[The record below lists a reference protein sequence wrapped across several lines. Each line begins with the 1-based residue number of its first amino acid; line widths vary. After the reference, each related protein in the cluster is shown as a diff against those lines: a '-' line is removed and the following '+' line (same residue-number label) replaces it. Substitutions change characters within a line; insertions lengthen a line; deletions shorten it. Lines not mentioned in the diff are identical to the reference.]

1 MESPPPRPSSPSPPP
16 PPPRRRPSGL
26 SLAVGQERQPS
37 VEASARSGKRP
48 RSPTPERPAKR
59 RRRVSALSV
68 AVTRPIRGRK
78 ASGSGASLKKASAKL
93 GQRKPRWKAGMRP
106 VKLVLRRPTGF
117 VTQQRHQQWR
127 PRNTIRTFIA
137 QRLPPISDIGEIFDD
152 MTEKAWG
159 QLGLEEAT
167 RTLANRTINV
177 ATMCS
182 GTESPLLAMDM
193 TNECKSEDFAKYFLT
208 SLKSSSLGPHSWW
221 SQVELQASLQ
231 RRDRPVQAS
240 LHRAELCTRLRL
252 SRHSAVGARLEGVSP
267 ILPLL

>member
-1 MESPPPRPSSPSPPP
+1 MESPPPRPSSPSPFSP
-16 PPPRRRPSGL
+16 PPPRRPS
-26 SLAVGQERQPS
+26 RQPS
-37 VEASARSGKRP
+37 VEASARLGKRP

-59 RRRVSALSV
+59 RRRVSALSA

-78 ASGSGASLKKASAKL
+78 ASGLGASLKKARAKL
-93 GQRKPRWKAGMRP
+93 GQRKPRRKAGTRP

-152 MTEKAWG
+152 MTERAWE

-167 RTLANRTINV
+167 RTLAGRTINV

-182 GTESPLLAMDM
+182 GTESPLLALDM
-193 TNECKSEDFAKYFLT
+193 TNECKSEDFANCFLT
-208 SLKSSSLGPHSWW
+208 SLK
-221 SQVELQASLQ
+221 
-231 RRDRPVQAS
+231 
-240 LHRAELCTRLRL
+240 
-252 SRHSAVGARLEGVSP
+252 
-267 ILPLL
+267 

>member
-1 MESPPPRPSSPSPPP
+1 METPPPPPSSPSPSS
-16 PPPRRRPSGL
+16 PPPRRPSRS
-26 SLAVGQERQPS
+26 SLAVRRGCQSS

-59 RRRVSALSV
+59 RRRVPALSV
-68 AVTRPIRGRK
+68 ALTRPIRGRK
-78 ASGSGASLKKASAKL
+78 ASGLGASLKKASAKL
-93 GQRKPRWKAGMRP
+93 GQRKPRRKAGRP
-106 VKLVLRRPTGF
+106 VKLVVRRPTGF

-127 PRNTIRTFIA
+127 PKNTIRTFIA

-152 MTEKAWG
+152 MTERAWG

-167 RTLANRTINV
+167 RTLAGRTINV

-193 TNECKSEDFAKYFLT
+193 TNECKSEDFAKCFLT

>member
-1 MESPPPRPSSPSPPP
+1 MDPPPPPSSPSPPP
-16 PPPRRRPSGL
+16 PPPRRPSGL
-26 SLAVGQERQPS
+26 SLAVGQVRQPS

-48 RSPTPERPAKR
+48 RSPTPERSAKR

-93 GQRKPRWKAGMRP
+93 GQRKPRWKAGRP

-117 VTQQRHQQWR
+117 VTQQRHQQWK
-127 PRNTIRTFIA
+127 PKNTIRTFIA

-152 MTEKAWG
+152 MTEKAWR

-167 RTLANRTINV
+167 RTLAGRTINV

-182 GTESPLLAMDM
+182 GTESPLLALDM
-193 TNECKSEDFAKYFLT
+193 TNECKSEDFAKCFLT
-208 SLKSSSLGPHSWW
+208 SSLNRLALGRIPGGVKLNFKHLFSAEI
-221 SQVELQASLQ
+221 VPYKQAYIE
-231 RRDRPVQAS
+231 RNFAPDYVFRDIRQLAQGS
-240 LHRAELCTRLRL
+240 KA
-252 SRHSAVGARLEGVSP
+252 
-267 ILPLL
+267 